1 MKYIQN
7 VRMTIEAFNGR
18 TLFADHEHFPLEGA
32 PSQIVVAV
40 EFETK
45 EKALQWYSSEQY
57 QSIVHFRKESTEGW
71 VTICT
76 SMPANGGEK

>member
-7 VRMTIEAFNGR
+7 VRMTIETFNGR
-18 TLFADHEHFPLEGA
+18 TLFADHEHFPLEGT
-32 PSQIVVAV
+32 PSQIVAAV

-45 EKALQWYSSEQY
+45 EKALQWYNSEQY
-57 QSIVHFRKESTEGW
+57 QSIAHFRKDSTESW

-76 SMPANGGEK
+76 SMPANGGKK